1 MANKHILRIHETESD
16 LLSELKDKQIAWA
29 TDINEAIWRNGNNF
43 YYIEASKYWNGS
55 EFIEINSDQI
65 YNVYN
70 WDDYLTALSDVGNIK
85 YIYMR
90 ENIQAPSVLT
100 QNIDVYGQC
109 EIIVYTGSQ
118 IFSFDPSG
126 ASNCELRYRGASG
139 SPNFTSLNFLG
150 NSITYVGFETLFVED
165 VYCRNEDIISSLP
178 IDVQITSGA
187 ELGTPKF
194 QYESQDGNFTCSV
207 GTSDFIRELWT
218 VPIFEIQTIGSAEG
232 YKPKGT
238 DFLNNGSSVYSN
250 MSQEDISEN
259 FVGDVYT
266 DSFLG
271 LTFTTSQLSG
281 LLRKRFI
288 GGSVLWSFN
297 NLDVWNPST
306 FSDNPIS
313 FIGRGIDFTGGVSID
328 EDKLCSLT
336 LAPST
341 SNATLKIGDITDTQ
355 NDIYV
360 EVLNIDGDVTL
371 DSASTHNIYYEKI
384 NLNGFTLTD
393 SGNVAVQQ
401 FWNNTNDSSGGGSP
415 GGSNTQ
421 VQFNDG
427 GSFGGDTGLT
437 FDKANGD
444 LEVGGDVD
452 VSGSLKAVEGVI
464 SYSDSDSTLTGLV
477 SIKSTDSDPLGKKIV
492 ALKQQGTR
500 ALLLS
505 GSAATTGVNPLEIWT
520 SDAAGVEA
528 AVARFEDT
536 LITILE
542 DFQVDGDS
550 NVDGTSYTNG
560 GVVSYAVDSS
570 TLTGLVS
577 TYKNTNDPLGDRF
590 VALKQQDTK
599 ALLISGNAGGST
611 ENPLRIMTSDPNGD
625 EFIIQQV
632 FYNRVEFSEKLN
644 LLTSTNASPTAG
656 DIWFDGTE
664 VNIEGTVDIGSSG
677 NVNQLKVGEGVTN
690 GSAQN
695 VTRFYY
701 DATQK
706 GYINARGAGN
716 DNLELIATDSDLVLG
731 SSTGVVNVN
740 TNATINGNVIC
751 NIPTGT
757 QVGLVGYDA
766 NGKLIQGTVG
776 GGGVTPGSW
785 TNVTLASNIG
795 VRSGYR
801 PLRYRSDGIDG
812 VQVEGTCKYN
822 TGFNLAPGFTVVLF
836 TFASGSRP
844 NNDFNVKAQVGYNG
858 STTEIDAWA
867 HIDAST
873 GQVTLKNSDA
883 IAISELYDISF
894 NFRFSL
900 T

>member
-150 NSITYVGFETLFVED
+150 NSMAYVGFETLFIED

-178 IDVQITSGA
+178 IDVQITNGA

-218 VPIFEIQTIGSAEG
+218 VPIFEIETIGSAEG

-250 MSQEDISEN
+250 MSQADISEN

-266 DSFLG
+266 DAFLG

-313 FIGRGIDFTGGVSID
+313 FIGRGIDFTSGVSID

-371 DSASTHNIYYEKI
+371 DPTSTHNIYYEKI

-427 GSFGGDTGLT
+427 GAFGGDAGLT
-437 FDKANGD
+437 YDKTTDELTLLGTMKGE
-444 LEVGGDVD
+444 LGF
-452 VSGSLKAVEGVI
+452 I
-464 SYSDSDSTLTGLV
+464 SYNQNTNPYQSGFLSVYGTSDLSNEKRYGSFKQYIDHLRITGGFAGTVAENYIEFWVAPPTTQEVKMAEFRHNLADFLFDLKVQGLSTLEDKV
-477 SIKSTDSDPLGKKIV
+477 
-492 ALKQQGTR
+492 
-500 ALLLS
+500 
-505 GSAATTGVNPLEIWT
+505 TTN
-520 SDAAGVEA
+520 
-528 AVARFEDT
+528 
-536 LITILE
+536 
-542 DFQVDGDS
+542 
-550 NVDGTSYTNG
+550 N
-560 GVVSYAVDSS
+560 GVV
-570 TLTGLVS
+570 
-577 TYKNTNDPLGDRF
+577 N
-590 VALKQQDTK
+590 
-599 ALLISGNAGGST
+599 
-611 ENPLRIMTSDPNGD
+611 
-625 EFIIQQV
+625 
-632 FYNRVEFSEKLN
+632 
-644 LLTSTNASPTAG
+644 
-656 DIWFDGTE
+656 
-664 VNIEGTVDIGSSG
+664 
-677 NVNQLKVGEGVTN
+677 LKVGENFDEGFLDVYGTSLL
-690 GSAQN
+690 G
-695 VTRFYY
+695 TF
-701 DATQK
+701 K
-706 GYINARGAGN
+706 YIAIKQRSTYSRI
-716 DNLELIATDSDLVLG
+716 IAG
-731 SSTGVVNVN
+731 SSSAGANQLEFWIADSSSNENSVMTIKDFGINLSSR
-740 TNATINGNVIC
+740 TNATPTNGDIWYDGTSINIQGDVTCNESNFLVEKTLGFGSSFNKAIRLGASNDASVNVGESYKWDFLVSGDQNGQALSFRKWVRGGTQEEVLKLDSDGNATFSGDVAC

-766 NGKLIQGTVG
+766 NGKLIQGTGG
-776 GGGVTPGSW
+776 GGGVTPSAW
-785 TNVTLASNIG
+785 TNVTLASNIS

-844 NNDFNVKAQVGYNG
+844 NNDFNIKAQVGYNG
-858 STTEIDAWA
+858 ATTEIDAWA

>member
-178 IDVQITSGA
+178 IDVQITNGA

-207 GTSDFIRELWT
+207 GASDFIRELWT

-360 EVLNIDGDVTL
+360 EVLNIDGNVTL
-371 DSASTHNIYYEKI
+371 DPTSTHNIYYEKI

-401 FWNNTNDSSGGGSP
+401 FWNNTNESSGGGSP

-427 GSFGGDTGLT
+427 GSFGGDAGLT
-437 FDKANGD
+437 FDKATNA
-444 LEVGGDVD
+444 LTVGGD
-452 VSGSLKAVEGVI
+452 
-464 SYSDSDSTLTGLV
+464 
-477 SIKSTDSDPLGKKIV
+477 IKGDKFLGIGDTERDN
-492 ALKQQGTR
+492 A
-500 ALLLS
+500 LS
-505 GSAATTGVNPLEIWT
+505 GWGNQSRFFPLIAEGMAMYGDNQVMTGGFTANVYNDGGASAWKSIQAGECHLHLLASSGTIAFYGYTASAPDEAVTWT
-520 SDAAGVEA
+520 EKF
-528 AVARFEDT
+528 R
-536 LITILE
+536 ITPE
-542 DFQVDGDS
+542 GDIQPQ
-550 NVDGTSYTNG
+550 GK
-560 GVVSYAVDSS
+560 
-570 TLTGLVS
+570 L
-577 TYKNTNDPLGDRF
+577 
-590 VALKQQDTK
+590 ALQ
-599 ALLISGNAGGST
+599 
-611 ENPLRIMTSDPNGD
+611 
-625 EFIIQQV
+625 
-632 FYNRVEFSEKLN
+632 
-644 LLTSTNASPTAG
+644 TSTNASPTAG
-656 DIWFDGTE
+656 NIDFDGT
-664 VNIEGTVDIGSSG
+664 NINLRGNAKVSDGNFLVEKSVGFGSSFNKAIRLG
-677 NVNQLKVGEGVTN
+677 ASNDSSVNVGEGYKWDFYVSGDEN
-690 GSAQN
+690 GQDLSIRRW
-695 VTRFYY
+695 V
-701 DATQK
+701 
-706 GYINARGAGN
+706 RGGGQVANMTIDG
-716 DNLELIATDSDLVLG
+716 
-731 SSTGVVNVN
+731 STGAVSFSGSV
-740 TNATINGNVIC
+740 TC
-751 NIPTGT
+751 DIPTGT

-766 NGKLIQGTVG
+766 NGKLIQGTGG
-776 GGGVTPGSW
+776 GGGVTPGAW

-836 TFASGSRP
+836 TFALGSRP

>member
-150 NSITYVGFETLFVED
+150 NSMAYVGFETLFIED
-165 VYCRNEDIISSLP
+165 VYCRNEDIVSSLP
-178 IDVQITSGA
+178 IDVQITNGA

-250 MSQEDISEN
+250 MSQADISEN

-266 DSFLG
+266 DAFLG

-297 NLDVWNPST
+297 NSDVWNPST

-336 LAPST
+336 LAPSI

-371 DSASTHNIYYEKI
+371 DPTSTHNIYYEKM

-401 FWNNTNDSSGGGSP
+401 FWNNTNDSSGGLQNAYNNSIDPEIITDATRLALTLRQGSGADTDNVIEVQNGAGTTNFSVDGNGDTTVGGDINASQAIKLSSYNNASPSIGDVWLDQSTDTLKANDADGVFNLRGRVQSAGSPTILQPNVDIYGQSNVTALANSLTIQTTFGTPYNSQKLIYRIKDNGTAQSLSWNAIYREVGFTLPTTTTPNKTIYVECIYNSNDSKWDVITVAEDGVNIPTTP

-427 GSFGGDTGLT
+427 GSFGGDAGLT
-437 FDKANGD
+437 YDKANGTLNVGGTVTVGSTVTVAGAGTFGGNLNVNGTGSFGGTVSFGGNVTVSGIGTFNGGATFGGD
-444 LEVGGDVD
+444 IINNDSSNPTIRIGKVDNTNNAGWKLLAFDSNGSVYQDHKTKSGGSLFYRVGQGTETGSARTFMEVDASNADVTFGGDVID
-452 VSGSLKAVEGVI
+452 GSEGSNTNGVLGNK
-464 SYSDSDSTLTGLV
+464 SDNQTMPFTNR
-477 SIKSTDSDPLGKKIV
+477 T
-492 ALKQQGTR
+492 AQGTG
-500 ALLLS
+500 A
-505 GSAATTGVNPLEIWT
+505 EI
-520 SDAAGVEA
+520 
-528 AVARFEDT
+528 
-536 LITILE
+536 
-542 DFQVDGDS
+542 
-550 NVDGTSYTNG
+550 
-560 GVVSYAVDSS
+560 
-570 TLTGLVS
+570 
-577 TYKNTNDPLGDRF
+577 
-590 VALKQQDTK
+590 
-599 ALLISGNAGGST
+599 GNA
-611 ENPLRIMTSDPNGD
+611 PRCI
-625 EFIIQQV
+625 
-632 FYNRVEFSEKLN
+632 
-644 LLTSTNASPTAG
+644 
-656 DIWFDGTE
+656 
-664 VNIEGTVDIGSSG
+664 
-677 NVNQLKVGEGVTN
+677 
-690 GSAQN
+690 
-695 VTRFYY
+695 
-701 DATQK
+701 
-706 GYINARGAGN
+706 
-716 DNLELIATDSDLVLG
+716 
-731 SSTGVVNVN
+731 
-740 TNATINGNVIC
+740 
-751 NIPTGT
+751 
-757 QVGLVGYDA
+757 
-766 NGKLIQGTVG
+766 
-776 GGGVTPGSW
+776 
-785 TNVTLASNIG
+785 
-795 VRSGYR
+795 
-801 PLRYRSDGIDG
+801 
-812 VQVEGTCKYN
+812 
-822 TGFNLAPGFTVVLF
+822 
-836 TFASGSRP
+836 
-844 NNDFNVKAQVGYNG
+844 
-858 STTEIDAWA
+858 
-867 HIDAST
+867 
-873 GQVTLKNSDA
+873 
-883 IAISELYDISF
+883 
-894 NFRFSL
+894 
-900 T
+900 

>member
-250 MSQEDISEN
+250 MSQADISEN
-259 FVGDVYT
+259 FSGDVYT
-266 DSFLG
+266 NAFLG

-281 LLRKRFI
+281 LFRKRFI

-313 FIGRGIDFTGGVSID
+313 FIGRGIDFTSGVSID

-360 EVLNIDGDVTL
+360 EVLNIDGDLTL
-371 DSASTHNIYYEKI
+371 DPTSTHNIYYEKI

-401 FWNNTNDSSGGGSP
+401 FWNNTNDSSGGGSQDLDSVLTQ
-415 GGSNTQ
+415 GNTSTLGAEFGDL
-421 VQFNDG
+421 VQINNASQPEFIVGDDTDTNDVLNMG
-427 GSFGGDTGLT
+427 FRSQIVKGANLVVQDYKTRFGGTVL
-437 FDKANGD
+437 FR
-444 LEVGGDVD
+444 
-452 VSGSLKAVEGVI
+452 SG
-464 SYSDSDSTLTGLV
+464 
-477 SIKSTDSDPLGKKIV
+477 V
-492 ALKQQGTR
+492 ASEK
-500 ALLLS
+500 
-505 GSAATTGVNPLEIWT
+505 GSARTWL
-520 SDAAGVEA
+520 S
-528 AVARFEDT
+528 
-536 LITILE
+536 L
-542 DFQVDGDS
+542 
-550 NVDGTSYTNG
+550 
-560 GVVSYAVDSS
+560 
-570 TLTGLVS
+570 
-577 TYKNTNDPLGDRF
+577 DP
-590 VALKQQDTK
+590 
-599 ALLISGNAGGST
+599 
-611 ENPLRIMTSDPNGD
+611 
-625 EFIIQQV
+625 
-632 FYNRVEFSEKLN
+632 
-644 LLTSTNASPTAG
+644 
-656 DIWFDGTE
+656 
-664 VNIEGTVDIGSSG
+664 
-677 NVNQLKVGEGVTN
+677 
-690 GSAQN
+690 
-695 VTRFYY
+695 
-701 DATQK
+701 
-706 GYINARGAGN
+706 
-716 DNLELIATDSDLVLG
+716 
-731 SSTGVVNVN
+731 STGVVTLPNSLTITGNQKGVLGNKSDNETMPFTNRTAQGTGAEMRLGHLTALGNYGQLKINDVTYFEWFSDIISVRKPIKFQSLTNSSPQSGEVYNDGTSIKIESDVTVN
-740 TNATINGNVIC
+740 GSITAT
-751 NIPTGT
+751 IPTGT

-766 NGKLIQGTVG
+766 NGKLIQGTGG

-883 IAISELYDISF
+883 VAISELYDISF